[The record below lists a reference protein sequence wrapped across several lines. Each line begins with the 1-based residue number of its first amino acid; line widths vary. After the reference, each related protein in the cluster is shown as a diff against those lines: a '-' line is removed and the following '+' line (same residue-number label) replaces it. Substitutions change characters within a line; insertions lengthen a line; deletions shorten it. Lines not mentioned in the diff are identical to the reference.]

1 MIKLET
7 NFTSGDGGYSA
18 SPLTYVQI
26 KRNDVAAIYRRMTK
40 DGLFLD
46 FEVFKILVEKEGK
59 NTFGVIT
66 QEDTEKYP
74 STGKFGKTA
83 WSVNSLA
90 RATMYFDRITKDAA
104 SIVDDESSVE
114 DANVSP
120 ANEFST
126 KEYAEANGIE
136 YPIAFLAIKKGLEEG
151 IIKYVRSERRNLK
164 GKETKIFCKI

>member
-7 NFTSGDGGYSA
+7 NFTNGDGGYSA

-26 KRNDVAAIYRRMTK
+26 KRNDVAAIYKRNTK

-46 FEVFKILVEKEGK
+46 YEVFKILIEKEGK

-83 WSVNSLA
+83 WSVNSLE
-90 RATMYFDRITKDAA
+90 RAQMYFDRITKDAA
-104 SIVDDESSVE
+104 SIVDESDSVE

-126 KEYAEANGIE
+126 KEYAEANDIE
-136 YPIAFLAIKKGLEEG
+136 YPVAFLAIKKGLEDG
-151 IIKYVRSERRNLK
+151 TIKYVRSERRNVK
-164 GKETKIFCKI
+164 GKETKLYTKI